1 MSQGKGSASR
11 VSRIFLLFT
20 VAPVIAAMMA
30 FPSPALAQPASADAS
45 SMDPCTAAN
54 AILNQLPAAS
64 TNTAS
69 APASAIPATV
79 IPTTYAD
86 TVILGRGIETSAGS
100 LAGDTTV
107 GATFIGELTGDLPGT
122 LATSINYTPPFPGP
136 GVTNNIVGGQWA
148 LCGAWG
154 RVFGSFTNGTVQW
167 NADGTLAGIVANL
180 SVVGGSVNGMP
191 VSGEAGTF
199 NGTLSHLTFPPT
211 VSGTLQLHASAAPA
225 TSGTL
230 PNSGGPSLLLSTA
243 TLLLLGSGLL
253 GLSILRRFL

>member
-1 MSQGKGSASR
+1 
-11 VSRIFLLFT
+11 
-20 VAPVIAAMMA
+20 MMA
-30 FPSPALAQPASADAS
+30 FPGAALAQPASGDA
-45 SMDPCTAAN
+45 DPCAAAN

-69 APASAIPATV
+69 APASATPATV

-107 GATFIGELTGDLPGT
+107 GATFVGELTGDLPGT

-154 RVFGSFTNGTVQW
+154 RVFGSFTDGRVQW

-180 SVVGGSVNGMP
+180 SIAGGSVNGMP
-191 VSGEAGTF
+191 LSGGAGTF

-211 VSGTLQLHASAAPA
+211 VSGTLQLQASGMPAA
-225 TSGTL
+225 SGML
-230 PNSGGPSLLLSTA
+230 PTSGGPSFLLSA
-243 TLLLLGSGLL
+243 AALLLLGSGLL
-253 GLSILRRFL
+253 GLGILRCFL

>member
-1 MSQGKGSASR
+1 M
-11 VSRIFLLFT
+11 SRIFLFFA
-20 VAPVIAAMMA
+20 VAAVIVAMIA
-30 FPSPALAQPASADAS
+30 FPGAALAQPASADTS
-45 SMDPCTAAN
+45 SMDPCAAAN

-69 APASAIPATV
+69 APASATPATV

-86 TVILGRGIETSAGS
+86 TVIPGRGIETSAGS

-136 GVTNNIVGGQWA
+136 GVTNNLVGGQWA

-154 RVFGSFTNGTVQW
+154 RVFGSFTDGRVQW

-180 SVVGGSVNGMP
+180 SIAGGSVNGTP
-191 VSGEAGTF
+191 LSGGAGTF

-211 VSGTLQLHASAAPA
+211 VSGTLQLQASAMPA
-225 TSGTL
+225 TSGML
-230 PNSGGPSLLLSTA
+230 PTSGGPSFLLLA
-243 TLLLLGSGLL
+243 AALLLLGSGLSGL
-253 GLSILRRFL
+253 GILRRFL